1 VEERRLGRDGP
12 VVSRLV
18 LGCGN
23 FGGIGSAPAFFG
35 RGESRDEAFAIMDAA
50 VDLGITTFDTADAYG
65 GGRSET
71 YIGEWLRTK
80 PPAVR
85 ERIVLSTKV
94 FNPMDEGAD
103 YGLRPE
109 RIRRQLE
116 SSLHRLSVERVDMY
130 ITHEPDADTPI
141 EDTLDALDELV
152 RAGKVGA
159 IGASNV
165 DRAGLAEALDTSAR
179 RALTR
184 FEWVQNSYSLL
195 ERDAERDVLPLC
207 ADHGLGF
214 TPYSPL
220 AGGWLTGKYRAG
232 EPPPPGSRMT
242 QRPEEYR
249 HLETPATYRGLA
261 RLEAQARD
269 RGVDSATLALAWL
282 LSQPLVTAVV
292 VGPRR
297 PEHLEPA
304 RRALELDL
312 SEGERDEIAGL
323 FDP

>member
-1 VEERRLGRDGP
+1 VERRRLGGSDIEI
-12 VVSRLV
+12 SRIV

-35 RGESRDEAFAIMDAA
+35 RGESREQAFALMDAA
-50 VDLGITTFDTADAYG
+50 VELGITTFDTADAYG

-71 YIGEWLRTK
+71 YIGDWLRTK
-80 PPAVR
+80 PPATR
-85 ERIVLSTKV
+85 DRIVLSTKT
-94 FNPMDEGAD
+94 FNPMNEGAD
-103 YGLRPE
+103 HGLRPE

-116 SSLHRLSVERVDMY
+116 SSLGRLGVERVDMY
-130 ITHEPDADTPI
+130 LTHEQDPDTPI
-141 EDTLDALDELV
+141 EDTLGALDELV
-152 RAGKVGA
+152 RAGKVDA
-159 IGASNV
+159 IGASNA
-165 DRAGLAEALDTSAR
+165 DGAGLQQALATSAR
-179 RALTR
+179 RSLTR

-195 ERDAERDVLPLC
+195 ERGVEREVLPLC
-207 ADHGLGF
+207 AEQGLGF

-249 HLETPATYRGLA
+249 HLERPETYRGLERFAEEA
-261 RLEAQARD
+261 RV
-269 RGVDSATLALAWL
+269 RGVDPPTLALAWL
-282 LSQPLVTAVV
+282 LSHPLVAAVV

-304 RRALELDL
+304 RRALDLRLTAAERGELA
-312 SEGERDEIAGL
+312 RL